1 MRIGELAKQITP
13 PFIWSAGKRLVRR
26 RQGATD
32 ESIPRPE
39 WRTVHAGVIA
49 GCQMLLDTTSNFARL
64 ITEGNY
70 EPILTQWLVSH
81 VQPEMVCYDLGGH
94 VGYFTCVMAKLAHK
108 GHVHVCEPF
117 EGNVATI
124 EAIVAKN
131 GLGNVTVHRC
141 AVSDTNGVVALRGPV
156 DRTGS
161 GPSSMSY
168 LVRGGGVQTLSAE
181 RTYPLFREYSVESRT
196 LDKVSDAV
204 PDLLKIDVEGAE
216 AMVVAG
222 AQAWMDRGHTPL
234 FAIETHGVQE
244 ALACTAFFMRNGYR
258 YEVLET
264 AKPRPAVVWYKKSDG

>member
-1 MRIGELAKQITP
+1 M
-13 PFIWSAGKRLVRR
+13 
-26 RQGATD
+26 
-32 ESIPRPE
+32 
-39 WRTVHAGVIA
+39 
-49 GCQMLLDTTSNFARL
+49 
-64 ITEGNY
+64 
-70 EPILTQWLVSH
+70 
-81 VQPEMVCYDLGGH
+81 
-94 VGYFTCVMAKLAHK
+94 
-108 GHVHVCEPF
+108 
-117 EGNVATI
+117 
-124 EAIVAKN
+124 
-131 GLGNVTVHRC
+131 
-141 AVSDTNGVVALRGPV
+141 
-156 DRTGS
+156 
-161 GPSSMSY
+161 
-168 LVRGGGVQTLSAE
+168 QTLSAE